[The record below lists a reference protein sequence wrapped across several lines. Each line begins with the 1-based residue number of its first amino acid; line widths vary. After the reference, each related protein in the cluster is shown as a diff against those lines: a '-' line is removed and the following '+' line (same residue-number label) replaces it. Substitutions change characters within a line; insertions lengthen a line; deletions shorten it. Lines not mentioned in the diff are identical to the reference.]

1 MGLLAPGDVVGDRL
15 VVQQPLGQGAYA
27 EVYRVWHEVLGR
39 QAMKVFKHLASDAE
53 TRKLLGEAQLL
64 SRLGH
69 PNIVRVFDAG
79 MIRTAE
85 GVRGYF
91 TMEYLPGGSLHRLL
105 GEYTNGVVP
114 LDVAV
119 DVIEQMT
126 AGMVAAHQQEPPVLH
141 RDLTLANAL
150 IGFDSRGR
158 RRVLLSDFGLSK
170 HADPVT
176 QLASAQ
182 GTFAF
187 MAPEVQRLLG
197 YSRAS
202 DVWSLGTIAYVLLTH
217 HFPYSDGGRLD
228 SFSLS
233 RFDRPARPPSHFND
247 TVDPELDR
255 IVLATLELDPRQRIS
270 HAMEL
275 AERLRARHAPATP
288 PRRPEPPPRPPECD
302 HGPEHAAAQTQATRA
317 LALAR
322 RPGGLAEAAAE
333 LDRAVRRCPC
343 ARRRH
348 GYRVELWRRGVV
360 M

>member
-27 EVYRVWHEVLGR
+27 EVCRVWHEVLGR
-39 QAMKVFKHLASDAE
+39 QAMKVFKHLTSDAR
-53 TRKLLGEAQLL
+53 TRELLGEAQLL

-69 PNIVRVFDAG
+69 HNIVRVFDAG

-85 GVRGYF
+85 GARGYF

-105 GEYTNGVVP
+105 G
-114 LDVAV
+114 
-119 DVIEQMT
+119 
-126 AGMVAAHQQEPPVLH
+126 
-141 RDLTLANAL
+141 
-150 IGFDSRGR
+150 
-158 RRVLLSDFGLSK
+158 
-170 HADPVT
+170 
-176 QLASAQ
+176 
-182 GTFAF
+182 
-187 MAPEVQRLLG
+187 

-202 DVWSLGTIAYVLLTH
+202 DVWSLGTIALATL
-217 HFPYSDGGRLD
+217 
-228 SFSLS
+228 
-233 RFDRPARPPSHFND
+233 
-247 TVDPELDR
+247 ELDR

-275 AERLRARHAPATP
+275 ADRLRARHAPATP
-288 PRRPEPPPRPPECD
+288 HRRPEPPPAPPDCD
-302 HGPEHAAAQTQATRA
+302 RGPEHTAAQAQATRA

-322 RPGGLAEAAAE
+322 RLGGLAEAAAE

-343 ARRRH
+343 ARGRH